1 VDAILKDEKLKKGV
15 NVRSQN
21 NTKEQL
27 PIFKRWKGGSNMEV
41 MLNGFLS
48 TLMRQKVNGGYS

>member
-21 NTKEQL
+21 STKEQL
-27 PIFKRWKGGSNMEV
+27 QIFKRWRGGSNMEV
-41 MLNGFLS
+41 MLSGFLS
-48 TLMRQKVNGGYS
+48 PLMRQKVNGGYS